1 MSYRPD
7 PTFNDSLEPDVPLS
21 ARETIG
27 LTVAAVLSLSFALAV
42 SLFVLIRAAVRL
54 PGKRLRKSRRR

>member
-7 PTFNDSLEPDVPLS
+7 PTFNDSLEPDVSLS

-27 LTVAAVLSLSFALAV
+27 VTLAAVLSLSFGLAV
-42 SLFVLIRAAVRL
+42 SVFVVMRAAFGL
-54 PGKRLRKSRRR
+54 PGKLLKKSPH

>member
-1 MSYRPD
+1 MSHRPD

-21 ARETIG
+21 ARETID

-42 SLFVLIRAAVRL
+42 SLFVLIRAAFEL
-54 PGKRLRKSRRR
+54 PGKLLGKSWR